1 MHWNIDPEI
10 TSIGPLTL
18 GWYGLF
24 FAGGFLVGV
33 KLMQWIYRREGR
45 DVNELDR
52 LLWFVLAGTLI
63 GMRLVHCLFYEPEY
77 FLARPLEILK
87 IWEGGYAS
95 HGGAIGVLL
104 GVYVY
109 CRGVDRPAYL
119 WLLDRLAIAAVV
131 AGAFIRVGNFFNSEI
146 YGEPTTS
153 PLAVVFERVDLLP
166 RHPVQLYE
174 GIAYFGIFAGMLWL
188 YKNKRFATNGALT
201 GVYLVSVFTARI
213 ALEFFKTPQSTYD
226 ATSVISVG
234 QYLSVPFIL
243 AGIALLIKSRLRS

>member
-1 MHWNIDPEI
+1 MHWNIDPII
-10 TSIGPLTL
+10 TTLGPLTL

-45 DVNELDR
+45 AENELDR

-63 GMRLVHCLFYEPEY
+63 GMRLVHCLFYEPEK
-77 FLARPLEILK
+77 FLAQPLEILK

-104 GVYVY
+104 GVYFY
-109 CRGVDRPAYL
+109 CRGAGRPAYL

-146 YGEPTTS
+146 YGEPTDS
-153 PLAVVFERVDLLP
+153 PLGVVFERVDSLP
-166 RHPVQLYE
+166 RHAVQMYE
-174 GIAYFGIFAGMLWL
+174 AIAYFVIFAAMLWL
-188 YKNKRFATNGALT
+188 YKNKRLVNQGALT
-201 GVYLVSVFTARI
+201 GVYLVSVFGARI
-213 ALEFFKTPQSTYD
+213 ALEFFKTPQATYE
-226 ATSVISVG
+226 AGNAISVG
-234 QYLSVPFIL
+234 QYLSVPFVIVGL
-243 AGIALLIKSRLRS
+243 VLIFRARTR